1 MYIHRR
7 EQLEKVVKAVSGA
20 EAASQRVSLYTHRE
34 REREREIY

>member
-7 EQLEKVVKAVSGA
+7 GQLEKVVKAFSGA